1 MPTYNILAH
10 YSFKAKY
17 KLTSKE
23 MKTKLFLLTLLAALF
38 TSTAS
43 AQKFGYVD
51 TDYILGQLTEYKA
64 AQKQLNEISQ
74 KWESDL
80 KIMKDEVDKLY
91 KDYKAEEILL
101 SPTQR
106 KEREDAIVAKE
117 EAIKKFEQEKFG
129 VNGELFKKRQEL
141 IKPIQDKVF
150 VAIQKVAK
158 NNGLDFIFDKS
169 ANMNILF
176 SNPKFDRSDD
186 VLDELGVTQTEKE
199 SDK

>member
-1 MPTYNILAH
+1 
-10 YSFKAKY
+10 
-17 KLTSKE
+17 
-23 MKTKLFLLTLLAALF
+23 MKTKLFLLTLIAALF
-38 TSTAS
+38 SSSAS

-80 KIMKDEVDKLY
+80 KILKDEVDKLY

-101 SPTQR
+101 SPSQR

>member
-1 MPTYNILAH
+1 
-10 YSFKAKY
+10 
-17 KLTSKE
+17 
-23 MKTKLFLLTLLAALF
+23 MKTKLFLLSLLLSLIAFNAK
-38 TSTAS
+38 

-51 TDYILGQLTEYKA
+51 TDFILGQLTEYKA
-64 AQKQLNEISQ
+64 AQKQLNEIAQ
-74 KWESDL
+74 KWEGDL
-80 KIMKDEVDKLY
+80 KIMKDEVDKMY
-91 KDYKAEEILL
+91 KDYKSEEILL

-141 IKPIQDKVF
+141 IKPIQDKVYA
-150 VAIQKVAK
+150 AIQKVAK

-176 SNPKFDRSDD
+176 SNPKYDRSSD
-186 VLDELGVTQTEKE
+186 VLDELGVTQTEE

>member
-1 MPTYNILAH
+1 
-10 YSFKAKY
+10 
-17 KLTSKE
+17 
-23 MKTKLFLLTLLAALF
+23 MKTKLFLLTLLTVFFAG
-38 TSTAS
+38 TAS

-80 KIMKDEVDKLY
+80 KILKDEVDKLY

-117 EAIKKFEQEKFG
+117 DAIKKFEQEKFG

-186 VLDELGVTQTEKE
+186 VLDEMGVTQTEKE

>member
-1 MPTYNILAH
+1 M
-10 YSFKAKY
+10 
-17 KLTSKE
+17 KLR
-23 MKTKLFLLTLLAALF
+23 LFLFALLLSSGVMTGF
-38 TSTAS
+38 

-51 TDYILGQLTEYKA
+51 TDYILGQMTEYRG

-74 KWESDL
+74 KWETEL
-80 KIMKDEVDKLY
+80 KVMKDEVDKMY

-101 SPTQR
+101 SAVQK

-117 EAIKKFEQEKFG
+117 DAMKKFEQEKFG

-150 VAIQKVAK
+150 AAVQKVAK
-158 NNGLDFIFDKS
+158 DNNLDFIFDKS

-186 VLDELGVTQTEKE
+186 VLDVLGVTPIEIKNE
-199 SDK
+199 APEIKKD

>member
-1 MPTYNILAH
+1 LAH

-23 MKTKLFLLTLLAALF
+23 MKTKLFLLTILAALF

>member
-1 MPTYNILAH
+1 
-10 YSFKAKY
+10 
-17 KLTSKE
+17 
-23 MKTKLFLLTLLAALF
+23 MKTKSLLLAILLGF
-38 TSTAS
+38 FVSGVN
-43 AQKFGYVD
+43 AQKFAYVD
-51 TDYILGQLTEYKA
+51 TDYILGQMTEYKA
-64 AQKQLNEISQ
+64 AQKQLNELSE
-74 KWESDL
+74 KWENDL
-80 KIMKDEVDKLY
+80 KIMKDEIDKMY

-117 EAIKKFEQEKFG
+117 DLMKKFEQEKFG

-150 VAIQKVAK
+150 AAIQRVAK

-176 SNPKFDRSDD
+176 SNPKYDRSDD
-186 VLDELGVTQTEKE
+186 VLDELGVTPIST
-199 SDK
+199 DK

>member
-1 MPTYNILAH
+1 
-10 YSFKAKY
+10 
-17 KLTSKE
+17 